1 MKKLAPSILS
11 ADFSVL
17 GEQVN
22 MLEKAGA
29 DMLHIDVMDGCFVP
43 NISFGSVIPE
53 CLEGKTK
60 LPFDIHLMI
69 NEPDRFIK
77 DFMFENTE
85 CISVHVEACTHLHRT
100 LQLIK
105 SFGVGA
111 GVVLNPATPISCLDY
126 LMNDMDRVTIMTVNP
141 GFGGQKFISQG
152 IEKISDLAAIKNAL
166 GLTFDIVVDGGI
178 NEENIAEV
186 AKAGADILVTGSAV
200 FNSQDPENKVKNFI
214 EVIR

>member
-69 NEPDRFIK
+69 NELGKAMRAVAVD
-77 DFMFENTE
+77 E
-85 CISVHVEACTHLHRT
+85 EAA
-100 LQLIK
+100 QL
-105 SFGVGA
+105 
-111 GVVLNPATPISCLDY
+111 
-126 LMNDMDRVTIMTVNP
+126 M
-141 GFGGQKFISQG
+141 
-152 IEKISDLAAIKNAL
+152 
-166 GLTFDIVVDGGI
+166 GI
-178 NEENIAEV
+178 NV
-186 AKAGADILVTGSAV
+186 DAV
-200 FNSQDPENKVKNFI
+200 ISFTFAL
-214 EVIR
+214 

>member
-1 MKKLAPSILS
+1 
-11 ADFSVL
+11 
-17 GEQVN
+17 
-22 MLEKAGA
+22 
-29 DMLHIDVMDGCFVP
+29 
-43 NISFGSVIPE
+43 
-53 CLEGKTK
+53 
-60 LPFDIHLMI
+60 
-69 NEPDRFIK
+69 
-77 DFMFENTE
+77 
-85 CISVHVEACTHLHRT
+85 
-100 LQLIK
+100 
-105 SFGVGA
+105 
-111 GVVLNPATPISCLDY
+111 
-126 LMNDMDRVTIMTVNP
+126 MNDIDRVTIMTVNP